1 MSSITETSLPTTPLP
16 IVPIS
21 REAVQV
27 SLRSLAE
34 LLEGDENEQRE
45 TFEYLKRVL
54 DEDRPSERRLFA

>member
-1 MSSITETSLPTTPLP
+1 MSSTTETSVPTTPLS

-34 LLEGDENEQRE
+34 LLKGDENEQRE